1 MNVFFYVNGLPR
13 LIMACAI
20 ADEYFAGCRRHLI
33 LLNQHG
39 YRYDALLP
47 KVRHNFSEVLQF
59 RVSYNSYS
67 HWRQFFHTY
76 LDPFPSLRGFFKPD
90 STVVLFDISSPVQKF
105 IVRRNKRLGNRVV
118 VFAESLAVDR
128 CFVGPD
134 GSDKWRGIARM
145 LLPRAFA
152 YQHDYDVFYV
162 HNTAIYENTPYISK
176 LRPIA
181 GLYQSAS
188 FARYAT
194 LLTAELP
201 IEKLQEHDCVFLGQP
216 LSNFDAVLDRAEEE
230 SMLHDI
236 IGKRRALILPHPN
249 ERLEENNK
257 YSGLKG
263 SWVFRSGLPNELLL
277 LRLRPK
283 LTMTFASTMGINY
296 ASMVPDSKNIF
307 YPISSEQLNLLRRY
321 AAHLPNVEVDDRFIA
336 RSGAIGAAELPNR

>member
-1 MNVFFYVNGLPR
+1 MNVFFFVNGLPR

-39 YRYDALLP
+39 YRYDSVLP
-47 KVRHNFSEVLQF
+47 KVRHAFSEVMQF

-67 HWRQFFHTY
+67 HWRQFIHTY
-76 LDPFPSLRGFFKPD
+76 FDSFPSLRGLFTPN
-90 STVVLFDISSPVQKF
+90 SAVVLFDISSPVQKF

-128 CFVGPD
+128 CFVRPD
-134 GSDKWRGIARM
+134 GRDRWRGLVRQ

-162 HNTAIYENTPYISK
+162 HNTAIYENTPYITK

-181 GLYQSAS
+181 DLYRSAS
-188 FARYAT
+188 FAKYAS
-194 LLTAELP
+194 LLTADLP
-201 IEKLQEHDCVFLGQP
+201 IERLQDHDCVFLGQP
-216 LSNFDAVLDRAEEE
+216 LSNFDAVLSRAEEE
-230 SMLHDI
+230 RMLHDI
-236 IGKRRALILPHPN
+236 IGSRRALVLPHPN

-263 SWVFRSGLPNELLL
+263 SHVFRSGVPNELLL

-296 ASMVPDSKNIF
+296 ASMVPDSMNLF
-307 YPISSEQLNLLRRY
+307 FPISREQAKLLQRY
-321 AAHLPNVEVDDRFIA
+321 APHLPNIEVDDRFIVG
-336 RSGAIGAAELPNR
+336 SGTIEA